1 MTSVWIFGSEHLLK
15 SLPSAFKSRLN
26 HSKEFFDISH
36 GCGVGAAPIPQRI
49 PKLTPQHKA

>member
-36 GCGVGAAPIPQRI
+36 GCGVGAATIPQRI